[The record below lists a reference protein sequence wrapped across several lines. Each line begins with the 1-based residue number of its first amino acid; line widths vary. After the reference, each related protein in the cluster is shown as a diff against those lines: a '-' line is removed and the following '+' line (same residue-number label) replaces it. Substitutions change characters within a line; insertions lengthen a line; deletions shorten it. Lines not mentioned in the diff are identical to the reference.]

1 MTDNEKPPVGIGY
14 PLAMLVKALAG
25 EGEAS
30 ETKVGKW
37 RNVIWGILS
46 GNLQVGSRTPVLDT
60 PPWVTLEVVHGGFA
74 TGGYMAGGKLQPYEL
89 KKLSEVGQAL
99 EASTDASTHAL
110 ASLKKDR
117 RLLNLYYLSDPGLA
131 ELQELLARRTYRID
145 VPEES
150 ALLVLAWLQARGED
164 ARAEQVVQELSPFFE
179 RLRFYPLRC
188 SELSAPV
195 SASSERPN
203 SEPSVFVRS
212 VGEVMRGLRS
222 KPDNVA
228 VSTMNEA
235 ISVWAPLYDRCV
247 ELFMETV
254 EGELPEFQKDAH
266 GNLLRAENGQP
277 LVLGGWPC
285 KHYPTDWQERG
296 RRLLRDYK
304 EARNKHTLCGK
315 PEKKKENF
323 ARLRSY
329 LATICHEPAKLTG
342 YDVGVIRKILAA
354 YVTAHGAPGSERLQS
369 LRRTQEHI
377 AALPLHSKLA
387 RVLADRLAIYPG
399 ESGLEAPA
407 AVLLPLT
414 EEEMAG
420 VGGKPGLKL
429 PRSLAAKVDCC
440 LEAPLPV
447 LLSRRLVKSG
457 EVMAVLLPALT
468 AAIRVSSIEDPA
480 LACLFR
486 ASYQAFRK
494 RRSLLLLNLESQVR
508 FEELP
513 WIAALEPWVGNS
525 GTSVTAARE
534 AMKRVTEL
542 AVVNFPQTI
551 FPNKLVRELRALASA
566 SELRIALV
574 DELAADIFMG
584 TFSAN
589 FLNAAKSA
597 AGVLRGTIYERYYGL
612 DYEAVLAID
621 DVITPERGPGRSA
634 AFDNMCHELA
644 GTSKASTQSWS
655 AARNGAIIEQA
666 QILTT
671 HNLAAL
677 VDGLS
682 LEEALKPQLQNLALK
697 CFTWICRRLE
707 MKHDSWRS
715 DLHSIKNSAYAFRQM
730 LFYLA
735 LLERLGDVDSVNSTL
750 KLLQEHFE
758 TRGSEFKVRFE
769 PALLG
774 LREVAAGSR
783 FSEDGSLPSGGR
795 RLLGWTTGKHWLRRG

>member
-1 MTDNEKPPVGIGY
+1 MTDYERPPVGIGY
-14 PLAMLVKALAG
+14 PLTMLVKALAG

-30 ETKVGKW
+30 ETRVGKW
-37 RNVIWGILS
+37 RKVIWGILS

-89 KKLSEVGQAL
+89 KKLSSVRQTL
-99 EASTDASTHAL
+99 EASGDASAPAL
-110 ASLKKDR
+110 AALKKDR

-150 ALLVLAWLQARGED
+150 ALLVLAWLQNRGEEE
-164 ARAEQVVQELSPFFE
+164 RAEQVVQEISPFFE

-188 SELSAPV
+188 SELSVPV
-195 SASSERPN
+195 SAAAERPN

-247 ELFMETV
+247 ELFMQTV
-254 EGELPEFQKDAH
+254 EGELPEFQKDDD
-266 GNLLRAENGQP
+266 GKLLRAENGQP
-277 LVLGGWPC
+277 LVRGGWPC
-285 KHYPTDWQERG
+285 KHYPHGWQERG
-296 RRLLRDYK
+296 RQLLIDYK
-304 EARNKHTLCGK
+304 EARDKHSLCGK

-329 LATICHEPAKLTG
+329 LATICDEPDKLTG
-342 YDVGVIRKILAA
+342 YDVGMIRRILAA

-369 LRRTQEHI
+369 FRRTQEDI

-387 RVLADRLAIYPG
+387 RVLAERLALHPG
-399 ESGLEAPA
+399 EGGLKTPA
-407 AVLLPLT
+407 AVLLPLA
-414 EEEMAG
+414 EEEIAG
-420 VGGKPGLKL
+420 VGGRPGLEL
-429 PRSLAAKVDCC
+429 PVSLAAKVECC

-457 EVMAVLLPALT
+457 EVMAALRPALT

-486 ASYQAFRK
+486 SSYQAFRK

-525 GTSVTAARE
+525 QASVEAARR
-534 AMKRVTEL
+534 AMEQVTEL
-542 AVVNFPQTI
+542 ALANFPQTI
-551 FPNKLVRELRALASA
+551 LPNKLVRELRALANA

-589 FLNAAKSA
+589 FLNAAKAA

-644 GTSKASTQSWS
+644 GTSKAGKQSWS

-677 VDGLS
+677 VDALS
-682 LEEALKPQLQNLALK
+682 LAEALKPQLQNLAFK

-707 MKHDSWRS
+707 MKCDSWRN

-735 LLERLGDVDSVNSTL
+735 LIEKLGEGDTVKSTL
-750 KLLQEHFE
+750 KLVEEHFE
-758 TRGSEFKVRFE
+758 TRGGEFKARFE

-774 LREVAAGSR
+774 LREVAAGSS
-783 FSEDGSLPSGGR
+783 FGEDGSLPSGGR
-795 RLLGWTTGKHWLRRG
+795 RFLGWTTGKHWLRRG

>member
-14 PLAMLVKALAG
+14 PLAMLVKALT
-25 EGEAS
+25 GEAS

-46 GNLQVGSRTPVLDT
+46 GNLHVGSRTPVLDT
-60 PPWVTLEVVHGGFA
+60 PAWVTLEVVHGGFA
-74 TGGYMAGGKLQPYEL
+74 TGGYMAGGKLQPFEL
-89 KKLSEVGQAL
+89 KKLSDLGQAL
-99 EASTDASTHAL
+99 EASTDATTHAL

-131 ELQELLARRTYRID
+131 ELKGLLANCSYRID

-150 ALLVLAWLQARGED
+150 ALLVLTWLQAQGE
-164 ARAEQVVQELSPFFE
+164 AERAEQLVQEISPFFE
-179 RLRFYPLRC
+179 RLRFYPLRF
-188 SELSAPV
+188 SELPRT
-195 SASSERPN
+195 ASFSKERSQSEA
-203 SEPSVFVRS
+203 SVFVHSVAEVARS
-212 VGEVMRGLRS
+212 LRS
-222 KPDNVA
+222 KPDKVS

-247 ELFMETV
+247 ELFVETV

-285 KHYPTDWQERG
+285 KHYPPDWQERG
-296 RRLLRDYK
+296 RQLLSDYE
-304 EARNKHTLCGK
+304 EARKKHTLCGK

-323 ARLRSY
+323 ARLRGY
-329 LATICHEPAKLTG
+329 LAAICSEPTKLSG
-342 YDVGVIRKILAA
+342 YDVGVIRRILAA
-354 YVTAHGAPGSERLQS
+354 YVTAHGAPGSERLQL
-369 LRRTQEHI
+369 LRHRQEDI
-377 AALPLHSKLA
+377 AARPLHSKLA
-387 RVLADRLAIYPG
+387 SVLADRLTPYGAEG
-399 ESGLEAPA
+399 GLASPEE
-407 AVLLPLT
+407 VLVPLT
-414 EEEMAG
+414 DAEQNG
-420 VGGKPGLKL
+420 LGGKPGSAWPL
-429 PRSLAAKVDCC
+429 SLAKKVERC
-440 LEAPLPV
+440 LEAPLTV

-457 EVMAVLLPALT
+457 EVMAVLLPSLT

-486 ASYQAFRK
+486 STYQAFRK

-513 WIAALEPWVGNS
+513 WVSVLEPWVGNS

-534 AMKRVTEL
+534 AMKQVTEL
-542 AVVNFPQTI
+542 ALVNFPQTI

-566 SELRIALV
+566 SELKIALV

-584 TFSAN
+584 TFSVN

-597 AGVLRGTIYERYYGL
+597 AAVLRGTIYERYYGL

-634 AFDNMCHELA
+634 AFDNMCHKLA
-644 GTSKASTQSWS
+644 GTAKSAAQSWS

-682 LEEALKPQLQNLALK
+682 LAEALKPQLQNLAFK

-735 LLERLGDVDSVNSTL
+735 LLERLGEVDSVKSTL
-750 KLLQEHFE
+750 KLLHEHFE
-758 TRGSEFKVRFE
+758 TRGGQFKARFE

-783 FSEDGSLPSGGR
+783 FGEDGSLPSGGR
-795 RLLGWTTGKHWLRRG
+795 RLLGWTTGKHWLRPG

>member
-1 MTDNEKPPVGIGY
+1 MTENEKPPVGIGY
-14 PLAMLVKALAG
+14 PLAMLVKALTGAD
-25 EGEAS
+25 EAS
-30 ETKVGKW
+30 DTKVGKW

-46 GNLQVGSRTPVLDT
+46 GNLHVGSRTPVLDT
-60 PPWVTLEVVHGGFA
+60 PAWVTLEVVHGGFA

-89 KKLSEVGQAL
+89 KKLADVGQVL
-99 EASTDASTHAL
+99 ETSTDASAQAL

-117 RLLNLYYLSDPGLA
+117 RLLNLYYLSDPGLL
-131 ELQELLARRTYRID
+131 ELKALLADCSYRID

-150 ALLVLAWLQARGED
+150 ALLVLTWLQAKGE
-164 ARAEQVVQELSPFFE
+164 AERAEPVVQEISPFFE
-179 RLRFYPLRC
+179 RLRFYPLRF
-188 SELSAPV
+188 SELPK
-195 SASSERPN
+195 SASASKERSN

-212 VGEVMRGLRS
+212 VGEVARGLRS
-222 KPDNVA
+222 KPDNVS

-235 ISVWAPLYDRCV
+235 IRVWAPLYDRCV
-247 ELFMETV
+247 ELFMETL

-277 LVLGGWPC
+277 LVSGGWPC
-285 KHYPTDWQERG
+285 KHYPPDWQERG
-296 RRLLRDYK
+296 RQLLSDYE
-304 EARNKHTLCGK
+304 EARKKHTLCGK
-315 PEKKKENF
+315 PEKRKENF
-323 ARLRSY
+323 ARLRGY
-329 LATICHEPAKLTG
+329 LAAICADPTKLTG
-342 YDVGVIRKILAA
+342 YDVGAIRRILAA
-354 YVTAHGAPGSERLQS
+354 YVTACGAPGSERLQM
-369 LRRTQEHI
+369 LRRRQEDT
-377 AALPLHSKLA
+377 AARPLHSKLA
-387 RVLADRLAIYPG
+387 RVLAERLAPYDAEG
-399 ESGLEAPA
+399 GLAAPEQ
-407 AVLLPLT
+407 VLVP
-414 EEEMAG
+414 
-420 VGGKPGLKL
+420 
-429 PRSLAAKVDCC
+429 LAAKEREELGAKASSDWPMSLSKKLERC

-447 LLSRRLVKSG
+447 LLGRRLVKSG

-468 AAIRVSSIEDPA
+468 AAIRISSIEDPA

-486 ASYQAFRK
+486 STYQAFRK

-513 WIAALEPWVGNS
+513 WVSVLEPWVGNS

-534 AMKRVTEL
+534 AMKQVTEL
-542 AVVNFPQTI
+542 ALVNFPQTI

-566 SELRIALV
+566 SELKIALV

-584 TFSAN
+584 TFSVN

-597 AGVLRGTIYERYYGL
+597 AGILRGTIYERYYGL

-634 AFDNMCHELA
+634 AFDKMCHELA
-644 GTSKASTQSWS
+644 GTSKSSAQSWS

-671 HNLAAL
+671 HNLASLVEAL
-677 VDGLS
+677 L

-697 CFTWICRRLE
+697 CFMWICRRLE

-735 LLERLGDVDSVNSTL
+735 LLEKLGEVDTVKSTL
-750 KLLQEHFE
+750 KLLHEQFE
-758 TRGSEFKVRFE
+758 ARGGEFKARFE
-769 PALLG
+769 PALVG
-774 LREVAAGSR
+774 LLEVADGSS
-783 FSEDGSLPSGGR
+783 FGDGSLPSGGR
-795 RLLGWTTGKHWLRRG
+795 RLLGWTTGKHWLRPG